1 MYGLARG
8 AMLRHGRSD
17 NLATIGTS
25 TEARRRGGAA
35 YRSATRDCR
44 QTGRSRTRLVPSA
57 RSAQAVRE
65 LPATIYLQPKQAGKR
80 AKKNPSRA
88 RPEKTLASMKPRRD
102 GRASLWQDLFGARFD
117 VLLYDLT
124 STYFE
129 SDPPADAATSAGM
142 ATAAISAMTACKL

>member
-44 QTGRSRTRLVPSA
+44 QTGRSRARLVPSA
-57 RSAQAVRE
+57 RSAQGLRE
-65 LPATIYLQPKQAGKR
+65 FPTTIYLQPKQAGKR

-88 RPEKTLASMKPRRD
+88 RPEKTLAVRKP
-102 GRASLWQDLFGARFD
+102 GATASLLWQDLFGARFH
-117 VLLYDLT
+117 VVLYDLT

-129 SDPPADAATSAGM
+129 SDPPAHAATSAGM